1 MQSFPGW
8 WDRQPGLPPASR
20 SGEILW
26 LAAPGSGPGQA
37 LLVPPGLSTQG
48 GNEMIRPEQKKLFAV
63 IGNPVRHSLSP
74 LMMNA
79 CFKALDI
86 PALYAAFNVDELD
99 GDLKLLHKTGFS
111 GLSVTIPHKETALRL
126 TERIDETA
134 EEIGAVNTLRRTDNG
149 WEGRNTDW
157 IGALRALSAVVDVSN
172 RNALIL
178 GAGGAARAV
187 GYGLKR
193 AGAVVTISNRL
204 VEREMGEVL
213 SRRLN
218 SEFIL
223 LEALNKA
230 EHNFDIVVQCTSVGL
245 ENAEASPI
253 VLDSFFKPEMT
264 VMDIIYSPRWTAFS
278 KAARD
283 VGCAVVS
290 GLDMLLYQGAAQLE
304 WWLERP
310 IFETVA
316 VEAMR
321 QALEEAVNAK
331 SS

>member
-1 MQSFPGW
+1 
-8 WDRQPGLPPASR
+8 
-20 SGEILW
+20 
-26 LAAPGSGPGQA
+26 
-37 LLVPPGLSTQG
+37 
-48 GNEMIRPEQKKLFAV
+48 
-63 IGNPVRHSLSP
+63 
-74 LMMNA
+74 
-79 CFKALDI
+79 
-86 PALYAAFNVDELD
+86 
-99 GDLKLLHKTGFS
+99 
-111 GLSVTIPHKETALRL
+111 
-126 TERIDETA
+126 
-134 EEIGAVNTLRRTDNG
+134 
-149 WEGRNTDW
+149 
-157 IGALRALSAVVDVSN
+157 RALSAVVEVSA

-178 GAGGAARAV
+178 GAGGAARSVA
-187 GYGLKR
+187 YGLQR
-193 AGAVVTISNRL
+193 AGAAVTISNRC
-204 VEREMGEVL
+204 VERGKVL
-213 SRRLN
+213 SRQIKSNFIPLN
-218 SEFIL
+218 IL
-223 LEALNKA
+223 AKVVR
-230 EHNFDIVVQCTSVGL
+230 HFDMVVQCTSVGL

-290 GLDMLLYQGAAQLE
+290 GLDILLYQGAAQLE